1 MPKIPL
7 YGQGAGDK
15 VALITDGRFS
25 GATRGFCIGHVGP
38 EAAVGGP
45 IGLLKDG
52 DMITINAET
61 GEIFVD
67 LSDAELAE
75 RKKSWKPRETNYNS
89 GTIWKYAQTVGS
101 AETGATTHPGANAE
115 THIYADL

>member
-1 MPKIPL
+1 M
-7 YGQGAGDK
+7 
-15 VALITDGRFS
+15 
-25 GATRGFCIGHVGP
+25 GP

-52 DMITINAET
+52 DMITINANT
-61 GEIFVD
+61 GEISVD
-67 LSDAELAE
+67 LSDEELAE
-75 RKKSWKPRETNYNS
+75 RKSQWEPRETNYNS

-101 AETGATTHPGANAE
+101 AETGATTHPGADSE